1 VAFIKY
7 TTGLTNYNIEYMECR
22 CMSTE
27 HIVKFHLDLDDGDL
41 CLDFHLSNY
50 QNWYKRAWVAI
61 KYVFGYKSK
70 YGDFDEI
77 ILKDED
83 VDRLMELLIH
93 QKKTKEEISKNRNTS
108 TSFS

>member
-1 VAFIKY
+1 
-7 TTGLTNYNIEYMECR
+7 
-22 CMSTE
+22 MSTE